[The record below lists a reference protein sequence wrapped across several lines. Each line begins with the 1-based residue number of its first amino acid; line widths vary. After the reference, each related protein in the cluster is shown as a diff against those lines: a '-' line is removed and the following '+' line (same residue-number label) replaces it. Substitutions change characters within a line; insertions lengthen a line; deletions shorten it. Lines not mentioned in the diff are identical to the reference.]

1 MFHSSTTSDW
11 NGFEPNPNVR
21 PWLAAGA
28 EPSPGAPPSLGSV
41 QSRMSR
47 VARGW
52 IAGSFA
58 TGIAALSHGLADGG
72 SPSPVALVVAL
83 VFAGLLGT
91 FAIGRRPSLPRLT
104 IVVAGSQL
112 AFHLLFSWL
121 TPGTAT
127 GDGHH
132 ALPTLLEPAA
142 AHHGTDP
149 LMWAAHAV
157 AMLATLVFLR
167 KAELALFT
175 LIRDA
180 VLDTV
185 DAVTRVPVIAARPR
199 VDRAARASEPRH
211 PVLVFLKFVV
221 SHRGP
226 PSAPAL

>member
-1 MFHSSTTSDW
+1 MQ
-11 NGFEPNPNVR
+11 NR
-21 PWLAAGA
+21 A
-28 EPSPGAPPSLGSV
+28 
-41 QSRMSR
+41 SR

-72 SPSPVALVVAL
+72 APSPFALGTAL

-91 FAIGRRPSLPRLT
+91 FALGRRPSLPRLT

-112 AFHLLFSWL
+112 AFHLVFSWL

-127 GDGHH
+127 TAGHH
-132 ALPTLLEPAA
+132 GVPGLLEPAV

-149 LMWAAHAV
+149 AMWVAHAL

-167 KAELALFT
+167 KAELALFG
-175 LIRDA
+175 LIRETLA
-180 VLDTV
+180 RTI
-185 DAVTRVPVIAARPR
+185 ATVTRIPAIVARPR
-199 VDRAARASEPRH
+199 VRRTSSATAPRH
-211 PVLVFLKFVV
+211 PVLSFLKFVV

-226 PSAPAL
+226 PAAAPAH

>member
-1 MFHSSTTSDW
+1 
-11 NGFEPNPNVR
+11 
-21 PWLAAGA
+21 
-28 EPSPGAPPSLGSV
+28 
-41 QSRMSR
+41 

-52 IAGSFA
+52 VAGTFA
-58 TGIAALSHGLADGG
+58 TGIAALSHGLADG
-72 SPSPVALVVAL
+72 SAPSPVSLLVAL
-83 VFAGLLGT
+83 VFAGVLGT

-104 IVVAGSQL
+104 VVVAGSQL
-112 AFHLLFSWL
+112 AFHLVFSWF

-127 GDGHH
+127 GGDHH
-132 ALPTLLEPAA
+132 GTATLLEPAV
-142 AHHGTDP
+142 AHHGADP

-167 KAELALFT
+167 KAELALVT

-185 DAVTRVPVIAARPR
+185 EAVTRVPVIAARPR
-199 VDRAARASEPRH
+199 VDRAWIASEPRH

-226 PSAPAL
+226 PSAPAF